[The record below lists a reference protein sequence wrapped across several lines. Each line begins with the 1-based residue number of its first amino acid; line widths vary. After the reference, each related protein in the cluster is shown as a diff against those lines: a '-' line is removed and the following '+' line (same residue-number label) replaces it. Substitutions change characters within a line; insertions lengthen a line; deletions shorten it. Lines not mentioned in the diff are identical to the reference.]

1 MRFIVSSTELLN
13 HLQAAGKVISTKNSL
28 PILDCFLFDLQ
39 GNTLTITASDI
50 ETTVTTSLEVEN
62 TEGNGK
68 VAIGSKRMLDTLRE
82 FSEQP
87 LTFSID
93 DSNLAIVI
101 NSSNGNY
108 NLVGQSG
115 DEYPLTPALSDDAK
129 FVNVDAEKLL
139 AGISKTIF
147 AVGTDDLRQVML
159 GIYFDILPEGL
170 TMIATDAHKLVKY
183 STKYSSVSESDSA
196 LNFILPQKP
205 ANVLKTIL
213 PKESGEI
220 EIKFDSKNVFFKL
233 ENYSVISRQI
243 EGRYPNY
250 NSVIPKNPQYS
261 IIIDRVSLLNAL
273 RRVQVYANQASNL
286 VKIEFEENNIRISTQ
301 DIDFSTSAEE
311 NVVCTFEQEPI
322 QVGFKSEFL
331 IQILGN
337 TNSANIVL
345 ELIDPSRAGII
356 LPFEKEEDDDDIL
369 MLLMPMLL
377 TD

>member
-1 MRFIVSSTELLN
+1 MNFVVSSTELLS
-13 HLQAAGKVISTKNSL
+13 HLQAAGKVISNKNSL
-28 PILDCFLFDLQ
+28 PIMDSFLFDLQ
-39 GNTLTITASDI
+39 GNTLTVTASDM
-50 ETTVTTSLEVEN
+50 ETTVITSLEVESA
-62 TEGNGK
+62 TGEGR

-87 LTFSID
+87 LMFSID

-101 NSSNGNY
+101 NSLNGNY
-108 NLVGQSG
+108 NLVGQPG
-115 DEYPLTPALSDDAK
+115 DEYPLTPAMTDDAL
-129 FVNVDAEKLL
+129 FMNIAADKLL

-159 GIYFDILPEGL
+159 GIYVDILPEGL
-170 TMIATDAHKLVKY
+170 TLVATDAHKLVKY
-183 STKYSSVSESDSA
+183 KTKYTSASESETPM
-196 LNFILPQKP
+196 NFILPQKP
-205 ANVLKTIL
+205 ASILKNIL
-213 PKESGEI
+213 PKESGDI
-220 EIKFDSKNVFFKL
+220 EVKFDSKNACFKL
-233 ENYSVISRQI
+233 ENYTVICRQI

-250 NSVIPKNPQYS
+250 NSVIPQNPQYR
-261 IIIDRVSLLNAL
+261 ITIDRVTLLNAL

-286 VKIEFEENNIRISTQ
+286 VKCEFADNNIRISTQ

-311 NVVCTFEQEPI
+311 NVVCQFDGEAVQI
-322 QVGFKSEFL
+322 GFKSEFL

-337 TNSANIVL
+337 INSTEVIL

-356 LPFEKEEDDDDIL
+356 LPLENETNEELL